1 LAGGGGRASDQAIG
15 GLAGILDGEISGADS
30 CSGGSCATP
39 GVIDHEIAD
48 LGLLRRDRAEACRRE
63 REHNERNFRERVHG
77 RFLSAILERDD
88 FCLNRHPALAFWWS
102 MIFFRKPVSTPDQVR
117 GRLFRDHA
125 LAPFTARANT
135 ESSSNRY
142 DKKRRSVEI
151 MPPPGSASI
160 TAWTKAGSSP

>member
-1 LAGGGGRASDQAIG
+1 
-15 GLAGILDGEISGADS
+15 SGADS

-48 LGLLRRDRAEACRRE
+48 LGLLRRDRAEARRRE

-88 FCLNRHPALAFWWS
+88 FSSNRHPALAFWLGI
-102 MIFFRKPVSTPDQVR
+102 IFFRKPVPTPDQVR

-142 DKKRRSVEI
+142 DKSDAAWRSC
-151 MPPPGSASI
+151 PPPGSASI

>member
-1 LAGGGGRASDQAIG
+1 
-15 GLAGILDGEISGADS
+15 
-30 CSGGSCATP
+30 
-39 GVIDHEIAD
+39 
-48 LGLLRRDRAEACRRE
+48 EACRRE

-88 FCLNRHPALAFWWS
+88 FSSNRHPALAFWWS
-102 MIFFRKPVSTPDQVR
+102 IIFFRKPVPTPDQVR

-142 DKKRRSVEI
+142 DKSDAAWRSCPRRGRRRSPRGRKQVRHPDRQPRGSQFGGRR
-151 MPPPGSASI
+151 PPFDSGLSAFI
-160 TAWTKAGSSP
+160 AVLEQLLHIDG